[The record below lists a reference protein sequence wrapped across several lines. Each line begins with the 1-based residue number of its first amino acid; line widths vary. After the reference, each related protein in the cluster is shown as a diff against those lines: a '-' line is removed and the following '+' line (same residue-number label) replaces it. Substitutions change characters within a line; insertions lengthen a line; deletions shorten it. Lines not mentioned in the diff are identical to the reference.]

1 MEQKDNKTDILS
13 DVLNTEYVDEESPTE
28 VIETARSNLAVL
40 AGDSETDADFEYARE
55 NLMKMIEKGNIAI
68 DGILQLA
75 KESES
80 PRTYEVAAGL
90 IKTMT
95 EANKDLLG
103 LRKQKKELQKDD
115 APKQTNTTNNNLFVG
130 STSELAKMLK
140 TKRGEIDG

>member
-1 MEQKDNKTDILS
+1 MEQKDHKTDILS
-13 DVLNTEYVDEESPTE
+13 EVLNTEYIEAETYE
-28 VIETARSNLAVL
+28 VVEAEAEKNLAVL
-40 AGDSETDADFEYARE
+40 ASDDATDEDFEYART
-55 NLMKMIEKGNIAI
+55 NLMSMIEKGNLAI

-75 KESES
+75 RESES

-95 EANKDLLG
+95 EANKDLLN

-115 APKQTNTTNNNLFVG
+115 APKQNNTTNNNLFVG

-140 TKRGEIDG
+140 QKRDEQ

>member
-1 MEQKDNKTDILS
+1 MEQKDHKVDILS
-13 DVLNTEYVDEESPTE
+13 EVLNTEYIEAESYE
-28 VIETARSNLAVL
+28 VVEAEAEKNLAVL
-40 AGDSETDADFEYARE
+40 ASDDATDEDFEYART
-55 NLMKMIEKGNIAI
+55 NLMSMIEKGNLAI

-75 KESES
+75 RESES

-95 EANKDLLG
+95 EANKDLLN

-115 APKQTNTTNNNLFVG
+115 APKQNNTTNNNLFVG

-140 TKRGEIDG
+140 QKRDEQ

>member
-13 DVLNTEYVDEESPTE
+13 DVLNTEYVDEESPTD

-103 LRKQKKELQKDD
+103 LRKQKKELQKDN

>member
-1 MEQKDNKTDILS
+1 MEQKDHKVDILS
-13 DVLNTEYVDEESPTE
+13 EVLNTEYIEAETYE
-28 VIETARSNLAVL
+28 VVEAEAEKNLAVL
-40 AGDSETDADFEYARE
+40 ASDDATDEDFEYART
-55 NLMKMIEKGNIAI
+55 NLMSMIEKGNLAI

-75 KESES
+75 RESES

-95 EANKDLLG
+95 EANKDLLN

-115 APKQTNTTNNNLFVG
+115 APKQNNTTNNNLFVG

-140 TKRGEIDG
+140 QKRDEQ

>member
-13 DVLNTEYVDEESPTE
+13 DVLNTEYVDEESSTE

-130 STSELAKMLK
+130 STSDLAKMLK
-140 TKRGEIDG
+140 SKRGEIDG